1 MLGRREFFAL
11 AAGAVTVPRLAWGQ
25 DKQEKGEAMSQATSS
40 QTFFYASLGPALKLY
55 RIDPEK
61 AALTP
66 GSTVMLPQ
74 KVQYAWPHLSAPFLY
89 V

>member
-1 MLGRREFFAL
+1 MLGRRELFAL
-11 AAGAVTVPRLAWGQ
+11 AAGAVAVPRLAWGQ
-25 DKQEKGEAMSQATSS
+25 DKQQKGEAMSQATSG

-61 AALTP
+61 ASLTP
-66 GSTVMLPQ
+66 VGTAMLPDR
-74 KVQYAWPHLSAPFLY
+74 KSV